1 MSDFI
6 TKYVDNKHL
15 FGGKATK
22 RDVFEKLAEKFTKA
36 SGRLVRRERGACE
49 RIGLNDKWKALF
61 PDGNSQQKFSEIFC
75 KWKTPTVFVPDY
87 GS

>member
-36 SGRLVRRERGACE
+36 SGRLVRRQRGACE
-49 RIGLNDKWKALF
+49 RMGLVTNGTGSSQTEIPHRNF
-61 PDGNSQQKFSEIFC
+61 PKFSLN
-75 KWKTPTVFVPDY
+75 Y
-87 GS
+87 GF